1 MENYKQKNL
10 CKEQLDL
17 DDYFMQKIVGIDFN
31 GDTLR
36 VQVKDRADLTFSKVK
51 IDFAALKFFNGSEQ
65 DIMLYSL
72 YIFNTSDI
80 LNVDMKILCGEKLYY
95 LIFTA
100 QKMI

>member
-1 MENYKQKNL
+1 MKNYKQKNL
-10 CKEQLDL
+10 CKNQLDL

-65 DIMLYSL
+65 DITLYSL
-72 YIFNTSDI
+72 YIF
-80 LNVDMKILCGEKLYY
+80 VPYY
-95 LIFTA
+95 QNGRYNPFQVFSNLF
-100 QKMI
+100 